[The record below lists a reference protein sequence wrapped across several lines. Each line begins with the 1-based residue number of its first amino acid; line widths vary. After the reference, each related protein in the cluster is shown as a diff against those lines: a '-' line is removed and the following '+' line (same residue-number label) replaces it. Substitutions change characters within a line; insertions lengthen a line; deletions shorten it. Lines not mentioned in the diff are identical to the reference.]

1 MIRIAINGYGRI
13 GRCIL
18 RAIHQQNA
26 WDQFDLVAINDL
38 TEFKLL
44 EHLTKFDSTHG
55 RFEAEVSLQGDNLL
69 VDGHAIKLLAESD
82 MNKLPWGELGID
94 VVFECSGRHTSRKD
108 CEHHLSAGAKKV
120 LISAPSDA
128 ADVTVVYGV
137 NHDVLRAEHRLVS
150 NASCTTN
157 CLAPI
162 AKVLHDSFGIEHGLM
177 TTVHA
182 YTNDQVLIDKA
193 HGDMYRSRSATHS
206 IIPTKTGAASA
217 VGEVLP
223 ALKGRLDGMSLR
235 VPVLDVSV
243 VDFHATLAR
252 DASLQEINAAMRA
265 AAEGPMRGVLAYNEL
280 ALVSID
286 FSRHPA
292 SSVYDA
298 LQTRQQGRLLKTMA
312 WYDNEWGFSNR
323 MLDTARAMHA
333 AGY

>member
-1 MIRIAINGYGRI
+1 MVRIAINGYGRI

-26 WDQFDLVAINDL
+26 WDRFQLVAINDL
-38 TEFKLL
+38 TDFKLL

-55 RFEAEVSLQGDNLL
+55 RFEADVRLQGDTLV
-69 VDGHAIKLLAESD
+69 VDGHAIQLLAESD
-82 MNKLPWGELGID
+82 MDKLPWGALGVD

-108 CEHHLSAGAKKV
+108 CEHHLTAGAKKV

-137 NHDVLRAEHRLVS
+137 NHDVLKAEHRLVS

-157 CLAPI
+157 CLAPV
-162 AKVLHDSFGIEHGLM
+162 AKVLHDSFGIVQGLM

-223 ALKGRLDGMSLR
+223 ALKGKLDGMSLR

-243 VDFHATLAR
+243 VDLHTTLAR
-252 DASLQEINAAMRA
+252 EVSAAEVNAAMKA
-265 AAEGPMRGVLAYNEL
+265 AAEGPLRGVLAYNEL
-280 ALVSID
+280 PLVSID

-292 SSVYDA
+292 SSVFDA
-298 LQTRQQGRLLKTMA
+298 QQTRVQGNLLKTMA

-323 MLDTARAMHA
+323 MLDTAAHMHEV
-333 AGY
+333 GY